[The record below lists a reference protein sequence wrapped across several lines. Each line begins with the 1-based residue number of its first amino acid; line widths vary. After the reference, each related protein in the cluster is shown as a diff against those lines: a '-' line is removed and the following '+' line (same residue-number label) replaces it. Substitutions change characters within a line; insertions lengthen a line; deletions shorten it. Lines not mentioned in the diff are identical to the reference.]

1 MTARELSPL
10 ELEPYEVHRT
20 SLGRFTVRH
29 IETARVYAETASP
42 RYAIRRAAE
51 LNAAHRWKLEHV
63 QTLED

>member
-20 SLGRFTVRH
+20 SLGGYTVRH
-29 IETARVYAETASP
+29 VETARVYAQTSSAG
-42 RYAIRRAAE
+42 YAIRRAAQ

-63 QTLED
+63 HALED